1 MRKLILLYYSI
12 VLLLSCFMVGQVEAL
27 MTVEDIEVAEVSEVQ
42 EKVEYSLP
50 WPGILPDHP
59 FYFLK
64 VLRDRVW
71 GFLVRDPLKKAE
83 WALLMADKRVWAGQ
97 MLVEKGKET
106 LGVSTL
112 TKAEKYLEQALVKA
126 EEAKAQGGN
135 VDSFLGKLG
144 RASLK
149 HEEILGEVLD
159 LVSEE
164 SQAVIE
170 RMIEYPEKVYEGV
183 EELRK

>member
-1 MRKLILLYYSI
+1 MKKTLI
-12 VLLLSCFMVGQVEAL
+12 VLSVLIFCVAVLWPVNAETEEEF
-27 MTVEDIEVAEVSEVQ
+27 IETAES
-42 EKVEYSLP
+42 VEYTLS
-50 WPGILPDHP
+50 WPGILPGHP

-64 VLRDRVW
+64 ALRDRVW

-106 LGVSTL
+106 LGMSTL

-144 RASLK
+144 CASLK

-170 RMIEYPEKVYEGV
+170 RMIEYPEKVYEKA
-183 EELRK
+183 EELRE